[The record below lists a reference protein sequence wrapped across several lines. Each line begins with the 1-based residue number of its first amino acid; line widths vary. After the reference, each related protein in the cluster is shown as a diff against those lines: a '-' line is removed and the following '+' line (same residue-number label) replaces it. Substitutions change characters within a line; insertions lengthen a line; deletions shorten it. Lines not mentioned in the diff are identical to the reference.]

1 MVKFQALVI
10 NQTCLGEEFF
20 HLKLSTPVVQSSPA
34 LPGQFIHI
42 YCRESGTDPLL
53 PRPLSLFRIYPRT
66 TAADSEVGARE
77 IWEVL
82 YKKVGKG
89 TAWLSRRKA
98 NDALEVLGPLGR
110 GFSLPQETAGK
121 PGRILLIAGGI
132 GMPPLFALGE
142 ELSKRG
148 REVILF
154 YGGRSKQDLL
164 FLQEWR
170 DLASQVYLVTE
181 DGSIGR
187 SGLVTDLLREKVQPQ
202 SADFYYACGPRPM
215 LQAVQDL
222 MNRLAIPGEL
232 SLEERMACGVGA
244 CLGCVTR
251 TTHGYKRVCREG
263 PVFPADEV
271 ILDE

>member
-10 NQTCLGEEFF
+10 NQTCLGEELF
-20 HLKLSTPVVQSSPA
+20 HLKFSAPVVQSSPA
-34 LPGQFIHI
+34 VPGQFIHV

-53 PRPLSLFRIYPRT
+53 PRPLSLFRIHTRAS
-66 TAADSEVGARE
+66 AADPDAVTPE
-77 IWEVL
+77 IWEIL

-98 NDALEVLGPLGR
+98 KDVLEVLGPLGR
-110 GFSLPQETAGK
+110 GFSLQQETARK
-121 PGRILLIAGGI
+121 PGRVLLIAGGI

-142 ELSKRG
+142 ELSRQG

-154 YGGRSKQDLL
+154 YGGRRKQDLL

-170 DLASQVYLVTE
+170 DLVNRVYLATE

-187 SGLVTDLLREKVQPQ
+187 SGLITDLLREKVQPQ
-202 SADFYYACGPRPM
+202 GADFYYACGPRPM
-215 LQAVQDL
+215 LQAVQAL
-222 MNRLAIPGEL
+222 MKTLAIPGEL
-232 SLEERMACGVGA
+232 SLEERMACGIGA
-244 CLGCVTR
+244 CLGCVTK

>member
-1 MVKFQALVI
+1 
-10 NQTCLGEEFF
+10 
-20 HLKLSTPVVQSSPA
+20 
-34 LPGQFIHI
+34 
-42 YCRESGTDPLL
+42 
-53 PRPLSLFRIYPRT
+53 
-66 TAADSEVGARE
+66 
-77 IWEVL
+77 
-82 YKKVGKG
+82 
-89 TAWLSRRKA
+89 
-98 NDALEVLGPLGR
+98 
-110 GFSLPQETAGK
+110 
-121 PGRILLIAGGI
+121 
-132 GMPPLFALGE
+132 MPPLFALGE